1 MSQKLPVN
9 NFEWIEKT
17 SQFNGDLKKIN
28 NEESYEGYFLK
39 VEVKYKKK
47 KKKKNF
53 IMTYHFY
60 HKERNL
66 KKWKSL

>member
-39 VEVKYKKK
+39 VEVKYQ